1 MKKGY
6 VKNIEEIAK
15 ENNNFRQVLYTGK
28 HSQLVVMSLRPGEEI
43 GAEVHP
49 DTDQF
54 FRIDAGEGKVIID
67 ETENIIKDGFAVIVP
82 AGANHNVI
90 NTSSEKDL
98 KLYTIYSPAN
108 HRDEVIHATKADA
121 LADNEHFDGKTSD

>member
-28 HSQLVVMSLRPGEEI
+28 HSQLVAMSLRPGEEI

-67 ETENIIKDGFAVIVP
+67 ET
-82 AGANHNVI
+82 
-90 NTSSEKDL
+90 
-98 KLYTIYSPAN
+98 
-108 HRDEVIHATKADA
+108 
-121 LADNEHFDGKTSD
+121 

>member
-90 NTSSEKDL
+90 NTSSE
-98 KLYTIYSPAN
+98 
-108 HRDEVIHATKADA
+108 
-121 LADNEHFDGKTSD
+121 

>member
-15 ENNNFRQVLYTGK
+15 ENNNFRQGFYTENTASGGDEPR
-28 HSQLVVMSLRPGEEI
+28 SGEEI

-49 DTDQF
+49 DTDQL

-67 ETENIIKDGFAVIVP
+67 ETENIIKRRICGDCLRLARI
-82 AGANHNVI
+82 I
-90 NTSSEKDL
+90 SYQTSSEK
-98 KLYTIYSPAN
+98 I
-108 HRDEVIHATKADA
+108 
-121 LADNEHFDGKTSD
+121 